1 MCVCVFREP
10 TSGGHRVRKSSED
23 KLSGIF
29 HWLRSFFFLHIRV
42 GLFSQT
48 FRARGQHVNTRGVV
62 QPTVVYAGG
71 VGGGF
76 RGQDKER
83 RSALLCDV
91 LGLFAVWQQ
100 VCVCDGVCDLS
111 LRRTRL
117 IITLQ
122 KGSATV
128 LVPLLSSGSSFV
140 IVHTTAS
147 R

>member
-1 MCVCVFREP
+1 MKDCAAKIRKDVALCCV
-10 TSGGHRVRKSSED
+10 
-23 KLSGIF
+23 
-29 HWLRSFFFLHIRV
+29 
-42 GLFSQT
+42 T
-48 FRARGQHVNTRGVV
+48 F
-62 QPTVVYAGG
+62 
-71 VGGGF
+71 
-76 RGQDKER
+76 
-83 RSALLCDV
+83 V